1 MNIYQ
6 LLFRRNQH
14 YLTIRSRDGRP
25 AQRYKV
31 PNHRFLKKAWS
42 KQNPDEDLY
51 ITKYPEDG
59 VISTIILDFDSEDNI
74 EKAYEDCYKIYKF
87 LQTKG
92 TNSVIVSSGNKG
104 YHLYIQIPATNFKLV
119 GDIEVDDPNLLY
131 DIFVQD
137 FINNIHWQFETLD
150 MVNHQAGLKGNI
162 RLINSFHPKTKKPCK
177 VVLGDWIEE
186 DNEEYYY
193 QALKYKNIMFKNAY
207 RKYEEKQREKIQKR
221 MDRIKKHQSKKF
233 VDSDYNPLEESIVD
247 VMHSC
252 FNFDKE
258 VQRKS
263 GLWVTCPF
271 HNDSNPSMVIVE
283 DEGGSGYYY
292 CKGCGAKGNVWT
304 LIKEGYY
311 NPPQMDNSCV
321 KVGK

>member
-31 PNHRFLKKAWS
+31 PNSRFLKKAWS
-42 KQNPDEDLY
+42 RQNKDEDLY
-51 ITKYPEDG
+51 ITKYAEDG
-59 VISTIILDFDSEDNI
+59 VVSTLILDFDSEDDI
-74 EKAYEDCYKIYKF
+74 EKAFLDCKTLQKF
-87 LQTKG
+87 LQTKK
-92 TNSVIVSSGNKG
+92 TNSVIVASGNKG
-104 YHLYIQIPATNFKLV
+104 YHLYIQIPSTNFKLV
-119 GDIEVDDPNLLY
+119 GDIEIQDPNRLY
-131 DIFVQD
+131 DIFVLD
-137 FINNIHWQFETLD
+137 FINNPNFQFPTLD
-150 MVNHQAGLKGNI
+150 MSNHKAGLRGNI
-162 RLINSFHPKTKKPCK
+162 RLLNSFHPKTKKPCR
-177 VVLGDWIEE
+177 VVDGDFKSGDDE
-186 DNEEYYY
+186 DYYY
-193 QALKYKNIMFKNAY
+193 NALFYKDIMFKNAY
-207 RKYEEKQREKIQKR
+207 NKYLKEEREKVKKR
-221 MDRIKKHQSKKF
+221 MNRIKEHQSKKF
-233 VDSDYNPLEESIVD
+233 VDSDYNPLDESIVD

-258 VQRKS
+258 IQRSS

-271 HNDSNPSMVIVE
+271 HNDSNPSMVIIE
-283 DEGGSGYYY
+283 DDGGSGYYY

-311 NPPQMDNSCV
+311 NPPQMDNNCV

>member
-42 KQNPDEDLY
+42 RQNPDEDLY

-59 VISTIILDFDSEDNI
+59 VISTIILDFDSEDDI
-74 EKAYEDCYKIYKF
+74 EKAYEDCYKIYKY

-119 GDIEVDDPNLLY
+119 GDIEVSDPNLLY

-137 FINNIHWQFETLD
+137 FINNVHWNFETLD

-186 DNEEYYY
+186 DNEDYYY
-193 QALKYKNIMFKNAY
+193 QALKYKDIIFKNAY
-207 RKYEEKQREKIQKR
+207 QKYQKMEREKIEKR
-221 MDRIKKHQSKKF
+221 MNRIKEHQSRKF
-233 VDSDYNPLEESIVD
+233 LDSDYNPLDESCKD
-247 VMHSC
+247 VMQRI
-252 FNFDKE
+252 FNLEKVSE
-258 VQRKS
+258 KAS
-263 GLWVTCPF
+263 GLWCCCPF
-271 HNDSNPSMVIVE
+271 HNDSNPSMVIT
-283 DEGGSGYYY
+283 DDYYY
-292 CKGCGAKGNVWT
+292 CKGCGEKGNVFS
-304 LIKEGYY
+304 LIKKGYY
-311 NPPQMDNSCV
+311 NPRGIDTSV
-321 KVGK
+321 VRVGDK